1 MAHKIV
7 NGQQVELTAEEI
19 SAIQAQEATWN
30 AGAYDRAMNDLR
42 QKRDALLKAS
52 DWEVIKAKE
61 TGSTLSAGFKA
72 YRQALRDIT
81 EGLTTVEE
89 VNAVEFP
96 VKP

>member
-1 MAHKIV
+1 MAHKII
-7 NGQQVELTAEEI
+7 NGVQVPLTAEEI
-19 SAIQAQEATWN
+19 SAIQAQEAEWN
-30 AGAYDRAMNDLR
+30 AGAYDRAMADLR
-42 QKRDALLKAS
+42 QKRDVLLKAS

-81 EGLTTVEE
+81 NGLTTVEE

-96 VKP
+96 TKP